1 MNMKKRLSDYINRI
15 DLLLRS
21 DPPDTDWEEILKG
34 HLTQIGFFQHERL
47 VHLIV
52 TAAFGLLLALIS
64 ILLFLADDFRAFGGM
79 LILFLIIAVTLVFYV
94 MHYFFL
100 ENNVQKLY
108 SQYDE
113 LLKKIKSPD

>member
-1 MNMKKRLSDYINRI
+1 MNMKKILTGYINKVEF
-15 DLLLRS
+15 LLQS
-21 DPPDTDWEEILKG
+21 DPTDADREEIIKA

-52 TAAFGLLLALIS
+52 TVTFGLLLALIS
-64 ILLFLADDFRAFGGM
+64 VLLFLADDFRTFAGA
-79 LILFLIIAVTLVFYV
+79 LALFAIIAVTLVFYV

-108 SQYDE
+108 SLYDE
-113 LLKKIKSPD
+113 LLNKKHRD